1 LGQKLPFLQIYH
13 LDNPL
18 YKIDH
23 NASSV
28 LCLSQHLR
36 FHSEAHHHTKNHQ
49 KHALELKLTH

>member
-1 LGQKLPFLQIYH
+1 QKLPFLQIYH